1 MVSRDLMSGASFLE
15 KLLFEEQ
22 MLQLAKKKFNKYDTA
37 YKDSVRKVRDFTEKT
52 TEFQGILEQR
62 VHQFKEQEDYIAEEE
77 NL

>member
-1 MVSRDLMSGASFLE
+1 MVSRDLMSGSSFLE

-22 MLQLAKKKFNKYDTA
+22 MLQLAKKKFNKYDST
-37 YKDSVRKVRDFTEKT
+37 YKESVRKVRDFTEKS
-52 TEFQGILEQR
+52 TEFQGILEKR